1 VVSWGKRRARRPRVD
16 EGVGVVSEDAIEHP
30 RARGRPAWAW
40 AWTWAWALAWASRTY
55 EAGITYLIQPSSE
68 GGRVGVGVGVG
79 MGVGEDVEEVGG
91 IWQRGGRRVGWALA
105 CGRGVGQW
113 RKRVDEG
120 EGEGVVSGECSGKV
134 FGGERKFNIEHVPV
148 KLLHVMLKFATSLRH
163 RDLEY
168 FWETEFLT
176 LTSCCQ
182 PSQI

>member
-1 VVSWGKRRARRPRVD
+1 VGVGMGVGMGMGM
-16 EGVGVVSEDAIEHP
+16 GVGV
-30 RARGRPAWAW
+30 GM
-40 AWTWAWALAWASRTY
+40 
-55 EAGITYLIQPSSE
+55 GM
-68 GGRVGVGVGVG
+68 GMGMGVG

-91 IWQRGGRRVGWALA
+91 IWQRGGRRVGLALA